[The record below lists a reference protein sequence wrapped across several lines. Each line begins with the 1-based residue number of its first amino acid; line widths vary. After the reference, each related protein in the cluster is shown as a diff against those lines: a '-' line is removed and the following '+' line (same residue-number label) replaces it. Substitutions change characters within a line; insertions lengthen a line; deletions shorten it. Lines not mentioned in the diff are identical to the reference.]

1 MRYLLYQNS
10 IIFVSNDASVAHVM
24 FEKFT
29 FIECLPV
36 EVIPNRSSKD
46 EEDGVEWIGI
56 GEVKNANDPPTMVLR
71 LVTCD
76 RSPLVAFFF
85 HHMLL
90 VALDVSGPRVHSRAV
105 GCGYPALT
113 GE

>member
-1 MRYLLYQNS
+1 M
-10 IIFVSNDASVAHVM
+10 SNDASVDHEM
-24 FEKFT
+24 FETFT

-56 GEVKNANDPPTMVLR
+56 VGDVKNANDPPTMVLR
-71 LVTCD
+71 LVTYD
-76 RSPLVAFFF
+76 SSPLVACFF

-90 VALDVSGPRVHSRAV
+90 VALDVNGPRVHSRAV
-105 GCGYPALT
+105 GCGHPALT